1 MARQHVQLQADR
13 RDTFGK
19 KVSQLRRD
27 GNVPGNVY
35 GLKMDPI
42 PLTINGL
49 EFISVHQ
56 SVGATGVIDLAV
68 NGADALPVLVQEVQ
82 HDPPTSRVLH
92 VTFLQV
98 DLTKPVSAIVP
109 VFLIGQ
115 APAVDFGANVIQH
128 VNEVSVSALPDDI
141 PENFEVDIGVLADF
155 DHAVLVSDLI
165 APVGVTIQTDPNDL
179 VVRAEHPR
187 VVEEET
193 PEEDEELEAR
203 KPKAKRANRLRRKKA
218 ESKFSGRHIE
228 PRSVSAVWPSR
239 PLPRKQNLS
248 SANCRLLSARIDRI
262 HSQPRIKY
270 GQVLVHS
277 LTGRWNSSHSISGM
291 PTSPPSGTRPLPRDS
306 SSN

>member
-42 PLTINGL
+42 PLTINGR

-109 VFLIGQ
+109 VF
-115 APAVDFGANVIQH
+115 
-128 VNEVSVSALPDDI
+128 S
-141 PENFEVDIGVLADF
+141 
-155 DHAVLVSDLI
+155 
-165 APVGVTIQTDPNDL
+165 
-179 VVRAEHPR
+179 
-187 VVEEET
+187 
-193 PEEDEELEAR
+193 
-203 KPKAKRANRLRRKKA
+203 NR
-218 ESKFSGRHIE
+218 
-228 PRSVSAVWPSR
+228 P
-239 PLPRKQNLS
+239 
-248 SANCRLLSARIDRI
+248 SARRGLWRQY
-262 HSQPRIKY
+262 HPARQR
-270 GQVLVHS
+270 S
-277 LTGRWNSSHSISGM
+277 LRFCLAG
-291 PTSPPSGTRPLPRDS
+291 
-306 SSN
+306 

>member
-1 MARQHVQLQADR
+1 MARQHVQLQAIR

-42 PLTINGL
+42 PLTINGR

-141 PENFEVDIGVLADF
+141 PENFEVDIVVLADF

-193 PEEDEELEAR
+193 PEEDEELEGEE
-203 KPKAKRANRLRRKKA
+203 A
-218 ESKFSGRHIE
+218 EGE
-228 PRSVSAVWPSR
+228 EGEQAAEEESR
-239 PLPRKQNLS
+239 E
-248 SANCRLLSARIDRI
+248 
-262 HSQPRIKY
+262 
-270 GQVLVHS
+270 
-277 LTGRWNSSHSISGM
+277 
-291 PTSPPSGTRPLPRDS
+291 
-306 SSN
+306 